1 MQKLQIL
8 MPKTQQFIK
17 GVKGVRFTRLKQQ
30 IFFTY
35 EHSMMTVGT
44 MGRPYKAIYLMH
56 WEIETT
62 ISDKRVSILHN
73 LDDIAN
79 FHNRDPETQSLPGLR
94 PKAFVQ
100 SGEQWHSMTL
110 LKPM

>member
-1 MQKLQIL
+1 
-8 MPKTQQFIK
+8 
-17 GVKGVRFTRLKQQ
+17 
-30 IFFTY
+30 
-35 EHSMMTVGT
+35 MMTVGT

-79 FHNRDPETQSLPGLR
+79 FHNRDHETQLLLPGLT
-94 PKAFVQ
+94 AFVQ

>member
-1 MQKLQIL
+1 
-8 MPKTQQFIK
+8 
-17 GVKGVRFTRLKQQ
+17 
-30 IFFTY
+30 
-35 EHSMMTVGT
+35 MMTVGT

-79 FHNRDPETQSLPGLR
+79 FHNRDHETQLLLPGLGLT
-94 PKAFVQ
+94 AFVQ

>member
-1 MQKLQIL
+1 MTRLLLFVGAQLVPGAAATMLPPPAIILL

-56 WEIETT
+56 
-62 ISDKRVSILHN
+62 
-73 LDDIAN
+73 
-79 FHNRDPETQSLPGLR
+79 
-94 PKAFVQ
+94 
-100 SGEQWHSMTL
+100 
-110 LKPM
+110 